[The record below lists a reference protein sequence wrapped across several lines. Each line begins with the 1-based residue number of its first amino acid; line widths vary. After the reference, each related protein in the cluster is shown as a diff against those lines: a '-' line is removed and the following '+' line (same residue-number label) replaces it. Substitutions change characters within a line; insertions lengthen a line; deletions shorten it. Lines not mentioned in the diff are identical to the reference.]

1 MIASEIVEIGL
12 GSIGRLKILRALTEE
27 PKMLTIY
34 ALQKKT
40 RLKRED
46 IKRNLRALKTI
57 GWVNESRLANAV
69 YSINRDNEYINQL
82 TTFFLKVGY
91 VEEQTY

>member
-1 MIASEIVEIGL
+1 
-12 GSIGRLKILRALTEE
+12 
-27 PKMLTIY
+27 MLTIY

-46 IKRNLRALKTI
+46 IKRNLRDLKSI